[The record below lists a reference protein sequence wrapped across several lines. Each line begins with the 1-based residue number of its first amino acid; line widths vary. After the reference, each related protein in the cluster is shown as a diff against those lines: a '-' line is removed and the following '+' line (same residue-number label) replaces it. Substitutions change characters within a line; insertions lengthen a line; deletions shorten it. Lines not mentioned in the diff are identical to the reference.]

1 MESPPLKACPR
12 CGEPRI
18 LAPECPRCGVLYA
31 KAQPRAARPAPEAL
45 AAEAVPLEFDPS
57 VFRRPEDALARQ
69 RDIEESRGEW
79 RLRLFALPGVFAVI
93 WWLDSVRLLRFMFD
107 ILGMFLHELGHAMTA
122 WFCGIAAMPSLWVTH
137 ISGERS
143 PFFLGMMTFGLTGLV
158 FRGVLTRS
166 PRVRNVGL
174 VGLTLQFI
182 GTVLVTSAKVWPLIS
197 FGGDAGS
204 LVLGALLMTSLYT
217 PRESFPRRG
226 YAYWGL
232 MVIGAAS
239 FVSTF
244 REWWAARTDFERIPF
259 GDIEGVGLSDSST
272 LVDKHGWSELDLI
285 HRYNGLGLACLAALA
300 LVYVLGLWRIRATRD
315 ALERPRGA

>member
-31 KAQPRAARPAPEAL
+31 KAQARAERLAPGTPAVE
-45 AAEAVPLEFDPS
+45 VEFDPS
-57 VFRRPEDALARQ
+57 LFRRPEDALVQQ
-69 RDIEESRGEW
+69 RELEEARGEW
-79 RLRLFALPGVFAVI
+79 RLRLFGLPSVFAAI
-93 WWLDSVRLLRFMFD
+93 WCLDSLQLLGFAFGV
-107 ILGMFLHELGHAMTA
+107 LGMILHELGHALTA
-122 WFCGIAAMPSLWVTH
+122 WFCGISAMPSLWVTRFA
-137 ISGERS
+137 ETRS

-182 GTVLVTSAKVWPLIS
+182 GTVLLTTDKAWPLIH
-197 FGGDAGS
+197 FGGDGGS
-204 LVLGALLMTSLYT
+204 LVLGALLMTSLYA
-217 PRESFPRRG
+217 PRESSLRRG
-226 YAYWGL
+226 YSYWGL

-259 GDIEGVGLSDSST
+259 GDIEGVGLSDASK
-272 LVDKHGWSELDLI
+272 LVDQHGWSELDLI
-285 HRYNGLGLACLAALA
+285 HRYNWLGLACLAALA
-300 LVYVLGLWRIRATRD
+300 LVYALGLWKIRATRD